1 MWLQPTCTFCGRKEN
16 DRRRSPV
23 PLPKPTTC
31 VYVLTCVPAALSLS
45 FPFDP
50 AVSPSLR
57 LSARTRVLSLS
68 GGWGG
73 LLMTPVRPSTHLS
86 VLKKKEVC
94 LFIYLFISWNAITGL
109 TSESL
114 RRSNYLLKDKCVSY
128 TWVSPS
134 LWRDTAATKTKIR
147 DKTYGIYSQRSK
159 WLNQWF
165 VMFVSLAADLFV
177 LMKCILEPQTV
188 IQSHVFQSAHNLRE
202 MPEQNM
208 LL

>member
-1 MWLQPTCTFCGRKEN
+1 MWFQPTCTFCGRKEN

-68 GGWGG
+68 EGGC

-86 VLKKKEVC
+86 VLKKKKSV
-94 LFIYLFISWNAITGL
+94 FIYLFISWNAITGL

-134 LWRDTAATKTKIR
+134 LWRDAAATKTKIR

-177 LMKCILEPQTV
+177 LMKCILEPETV

>member
-1 MWLQPTCTFCGRKEN
+1 MCTCCPLTVFSVWPRCLAVFTF
-16 DRRRSPV
+16 
-23 PLPKPTTC
+23 
-31 VYVLTCVPAALSLS
+31 
-45 FPFDP
+45 
-50 AVSPSLR
+50 
-57 LSARTRVLSLS
+57 
-68 GGWGG
+68 
-73 LLMTPVRPSTHLS
+73 VRPYTSS
-86 VLKKKEVC
+86 VTQRGGVFANDACPSVHPSVCLKKKKSV
-94 LFIYLFISWNAITGL
+94 FIYLFISWNAITGL

-134 LWRDTAATKTKIR
+134 LWRDAAATKTKIR

-177 LMKCILEPQTV
+177 LMKCILEPETV